1 MYLIFISGIMDVL
14 STVFGQADD
23 PQNSANITLYNS
35 ANKSLC
41 SNIESSK
48 AKNDDTDF
56 EHFPLLSTIYNI
68 GSELTRTNFI
78 DSEQKNLSE
87 FGKCDKGAE
96 GQQKLFISINNFSFH
111 RYM

>member
-1 MYLIFISGIMDVL
+1 MYLTFISGIMDVL

-96 GQQKLFISINNFSFH
+96 GQQKLFISIDNFFVP
-111 RYM
+111 